1 MNQQSAKKSPPPPSN
16 LPTIR
21 IVVADDHPVVRFG
34 VKNMLQNEPGFEVIG
49 EAEDGDDAITQTL
62 ELEPDI
68 LLLDVAMPRLP
79 GLEAMRA
86 IMTKSPRVKIVLL
99 TSTISTQQVIEALQ
113 IGARGIVL
121 KDSVVG
127 DLAQA
132 LRAVLGGDYWIGGER
147 VANLLKALQGLQAQA
162 AAVPERKT
170 YGLTPREL
178 EVVTCIVEGCS
189 NRDIAKQFSISEE
202 TVKRHLSNVHFQVK
216 RGGLQHPDAAEAPLR
231 GHHLVNEI
239 HFHAVVRLE
248 GFDVGLMELVE
259 LRVGLVGEDNH
270 VRREPVFERVLRGLL
285 NSGRRLRPG
294 CFCAILARLFPCL
307 SRRHWWY
314 LWVENSLGRWLAV
327 LRLPVSC

>member
-1 MNQQSAKKSPPPPSN
+1 MPVGTATNHQSAKKTPSSSAVA
-16 LPTIR
+16 TIR

-34 VKNMLQNEPGFEVIG
+34 VKNMLQNEPGFEVVG

-68 LLLDVAMPRLP
+68 LLLDLAMPRLP

-121 KDSVVG
+121 KDAVVG

-189 NRDIAKQFSISEE
+189 NRDIAKQF
-202 TVKRHLSNVHFQVK
+202 
-216 RGGLQHPDAAEAPLR
+216 
-231 GHHLVNEI
+231 
-239 HFHAVVRLE
+239 
-248 GFDVGLMELVE
+248 
-259 LRVGLVGEDNH
+259 
-270 VRREPVFERVLRGLL
+270 
-285 NSGRRLRPG
+285 
-294 CFCAILARLFPCL
+294 AI
-307 SRRHWWY
+307 
-314 LWVENSLGRWLAV
+314 
-327 LRLPVSC
+327 

>member
-1 MNQQSAKKSPPPPSN
+1 MSQQAQKKSASTSTSVAP
-16 LPTIR
+16 IR

-34 VKNMLQNEPGFEVIG
+34 VRNMLLNEPGFEVVG

-99 TSTISTQQVIEALQ
+99 TSTITSQQIIEALQ

-127 DLAQA
+127 DLSNA

-147 VANLLKALQGLQAQA
+147 VANLVKALQELMAKA

-202 TVKRHLSNVHFQVK
+202 TVKRHLSNVFDKTGVST
-216 RGGLQHPDAAEAPLR
+216 
-231 GHHLVNEI
+231 
-239 HFHAVVRLE
+239 RLE
-248 GFDVGLMELVE
+248 LALFSIAHKLVD
-259 LRVGLVGEDNH
+259 L
-270 VRREPVFERVLRGLL
+270 
-285 NSGRRLRPG
+285 
-294 CFCAILARLFPCL
+294 
-307 SRRHWWY
+307 
-314 LWVENSLGRWLAV
+314 
-327 LRLPVSC
+327 

>member
-1 MNQQSAKKSPPPPSN
+1 MSQHAAKKSST
-16 LPTIR
+16 PTSGVAPIR

-34 VKNMLQNEPGFEVIG
+34 VRNMLQNEPGFEVVG

-68 LLLDVAMPRLP
+68 LLLDVLMPRLP

-99 TSTISTQQVIEALQ
+99 TSTISVQQIIEALQ

-121 KDSVVG
+121 KQSVAG
-127 DLAQA
+127 DLTQA

-147 VANLLKALQGLQAQA
+147 VANLLKALQELQAQA

-189 NRDIAKQFSISEE
+189 NRDIATQFSISEE
-202 TVKRHLSNVHFQVK
+202 TVKRHLSNVFDKTGVST
-216 RGGLQHPDAAEAPLR
+216 
-231 GHHLVNEI
+231 
-239 HFHAVVRLE
+239 RLE
-248 GFDVGLMELVE
+248 LALFAIAHKLVE
-259 LRVGLVGEDNH
+259 L
-270 VRREPVFERVLRGLL
+270 
-285 NSGRRLRPG
+285 
-294 CFCAILARLFPCL
+294 
-307 SRRHWWY
+307 
-314 LWVENSLGRWLAV
+314 
-327 LRLPVSC
+327 

>member
-1 MNQQSAKKSPPPPSN
+1 MSQQAAKKST
-16 LPTIR
+16 PTSGVAPIR

-34 VKNMLQNEPGFEVIG
+34 VRNMLQNEPGFEVVG

-68 LLLDVAMPRLP
+68 LLLDILMPRLP

-99 TSTISTQQVIEALQ
+99 TGTITVQQIIEALQ

-121 KDSVVG
+121 KQSVAG
-127 DLAQA
+127 DLTQE

-147 VANLLKALQGLQAQA
+147 VANLLKALQELQAQA

-189 NRDIAKQFSISEE
+189 NRDIATQFSISEE
-202 TVKRHLSNVHFQVK
+202 TVKRHLSNVFDKTGVST
-216 RGGLQHPDAAEAPLR
+216 
-231 GHHLVNEI
+231 
-239 HFHAVVRLE
+239 RLE
-248 GFDVGLMELVE
+248 LALFAIAHKLVE
-259 LRVGLVGEDNH
+259 L
-270 VRREPVFERVLRGLL
+270 
-285 NSGRRLRPG
+285 
-294 CFCAILARLFPCL
+294 
-307 SRRHWWY
+307 
-314 LWVENSLGRWLAV
+314 
-327 LRLPVSC
+327 